1 MDNILE
7 IQGLTRRFD
16 GFCLDN
22 VNLSVAPGTITGL
35 EMCIRDSSGTV
46 RCAPT
51 SGSATGWAILLT
63 PKP

>member
-35 EMCIRDSSGTV
+35 VGTNGAGKIGRAHV
-46 RCAPT
+46 
-51 SGSATGWAILLT
+51 
-63 PKP
+63 